1 MDIKDYIQVAG
12 VIDQAEAELLVK
24 CGVRY
29 LGFPLRLPVHR
40 EDLSEEAAS
49 LIIRS
54 LEPAGLGVLITYLN
68 QASEIVEFCNL
79 LGVSIVQLHGNI
91 EATEAQDNQRAATGF
106 GDHKKPRDRTASNSA
121 TT

>member
-1 MDIKDYIQVAG
+1 LSSIQDAEVDLGTEARKSMDIKDYIQVAG

-49 LIIRS
+49 LIIKS
-54 LEPAGLGVLITYLN
+54 L
-68 QASEIVEFCNL
+68 
-79 LGVSIVQLHGNI
+79 
-91 EATEAQDNQRAATGF
+91 
-106 GDHKKPRDRTASNSA
+106 
-121 TT
+121 